1 MAPRKNISKR
11 RKQIKDVTAVLP
23 VSPSRSEAS
32 KFVGDLERRPSA
44 AQHLPLDILSEI
56 FTYAIPTTY
65 SPFFKAAN
73 LTQWRAYFSNI
84 FPLNLAVV
92 CRAWR
97 HATLFTSGLWT
108 AFFIEI
114 HSASSRALKVLRNC
128 LCVLLKKSVQTEL
141 GLKVG
146 IRFSGTFQF
155 AKACDAVR
163 PLLDCQRRW
172 ESVEVCFDKKAE
184 PVGGMTL
191 NVSEF
196 VLLKEL
202 LLHGAYWEAQAARPG
217 QHAEGQNVD
226 QELLLPALRAL
237 RLFDLQRSTRMSLV
251 AAARNLEELEISI
264 NVEERP
270 LGPPLRLE
278 SLKKL
283 TVVDICQDS
292 DVLGSL
298 QCPSLEELSLDGM
311 VGPSF
316 RRLRRFIHFS
326 AATLQTLKL
335 AMGQYGGH
343 TPTRDDVQH
352 LQGILATQTQL
363 KILSVTASKQMLDE
377 AILNGLKSVNEV
389 GMFRCCPNL
398 EDLYLCGILGSEQA
412 FTDLVHARWN
422 ARRRTIR
429 SMAFHNCRTV
439 HKQGPPHDG
448 LRLIHD
454 VCDCK
459 EEGLMLEVTTK
470 WY

>member
-1 MAPRKNISKR
+1 M
-11 RKQIKDVTAVLP
+11 
-23 VSPSRSEAS
+23 
-32 KFVGDLERRPSA
+32 
-44 AQHLPLDILSEI
+44 
-56 FTYAIPTTY
+56 
-65 SPFFKAAN
+65 
-73 LTQWRAYFSNI
+73 
-84 FPLNLAVV
+84 
-92 CRAWR
+92 
-97 HATLFTSGLWT
+97 
-108 AFFIEI
+108 
-114 HSASSRALKVLRNC
+114 
-128 LCVLLKKSVQTEL
+128 

-202 LLHGAYWEAQAARPG
+202 LLHGAYWEGEVARRAGP
-217 QHAEGQNVD
+217 HAEGQNVD

-298 QCPSLEELSLDGM
+298 QCPNLEELSLDGM

-316 RRLRRFIHFS
+316 RRLRRFIHFQRCHPPDVE
-326 AATLQTLKL
+326 ARHGTIQRPHTNPRRRPTL
-335 AMGQYGGH
+335 ARNS
-343 TPTRDDVQH
+343 RDPD
-352 LQGILATQTQL
+352 
-363 KILSVTASKQMLDE
+363 S
-377 AILNGLKSVNEV
+377 NEV
-389 GMFRCCPNL
+389 PLRHR
-398 EDLYLCGILGSEQA
+398 QQ
-412 FTDLVHARWN
+412 TD
-422 ARRRTIR
+422 ARRSHPYR
-429 SMAFHNCRTV
+429 AE
-439 HKQGPPHDG
+439 
-448 LRLIHD
+448 
-454 VCDCK
+454 VCQRGWNVPLLSK
-459 EEGLMLEVTTK
+459 LGGSLPVRRP
-470 WY
+470 